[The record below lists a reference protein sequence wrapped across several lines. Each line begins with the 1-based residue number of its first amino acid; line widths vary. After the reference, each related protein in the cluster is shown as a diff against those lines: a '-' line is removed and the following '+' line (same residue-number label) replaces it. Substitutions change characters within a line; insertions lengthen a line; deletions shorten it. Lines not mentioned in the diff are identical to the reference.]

1 MVSAA
6 EVLTFLDRQVGQFSH
21 DGRADTGRL
30 QARERTA
37 PRRRVPTTQK
47 IHALL
52 LLTSFIKQTYLNSYE
67 MFIMKVNETI
77 LDSS

>member
-1 MVSAA
+1 MQSA

-37 PRRRVPTTQK
+37 PRRRVPTTQ
-47 IHALL
+47 IDALL
-52 LLTSFIKQTYLNSYE
+52 LSTSFIKLRKN
-67 MFIMKVNETI
+67 
-77 LDSS
+77 D